1 VRGVR
6 SKRTSRAP
14 SSPNRALKIN
24 SGDLVVCNWY
34 LGTELRRY
42 LRNHPG
48 EDPPRGS
55 KRKTQ
60 APRHAVVVG
69 PDVRQHVLDQEG
81 SLCATLVNE
90 VGPLTESILL
100 IVSGV
105 TYIFRS

>member
-1 VRGVR
+1 MQSTR
-6 SKRTSRAP
+6 SKRTSRTP
-14 SSPNRALKIN
+14 SSLNKAQKCN
-24 SGDLVVCNWY
+24 SGDLVVWDSY
-34 LGTELRRY
+34 LGTELRRL
-42 LRNHPG
+42 LRNYPG

-81 SLCATLVNE
+81 GLYATLVNE

-105 TYIFRS
+105 TYTIRS